1 LSALPSVLSRSESEG
16 ISTVVTPVLQIM
28 PELQE
33 VCACPSLPLSGE
45 HMNVDST
52 TTLSSPE

>member
-1 LSALPSVLSRSESEG
+1 LSDMPSVLSRSESEA

-45 HMNVDST
+45 
-52 TTLSSPE
+52 